1 MPAIKETAPGRLEI
15 REGGGYLTLFGLPF
29 FATGIFMMLSSFGL
43 VTMRSDGEPVT
54 QAAMVLLGVLF
65 TLVGGVLAFGRAVT
79 AIDVGQHVVTKQWR
93 ILVPVRTWNYQLG
106 DYATVT
112 LAFARGDSD
121 SADKYPIGLKGNTVA
136 PLPLCSPTQYA
147 EARQCAAAV
156 ARHLGLEIEDTSTDH
171 PSRVTASELDAALRD
186 RFRSAGSAA
195 AAVARPPVLTSE
207 VSDDSGT
214 VRIAIPTPPVHP
226 LAIVGGLFPSVVAMS
241 MLGWLGLLSSPRPLT
256 PAELIFFGV
265 LFVGFGLLPLMGL
278 VVRWLRSRV
287 GRTIVT
293 VSTEELRV
301 EERGILRTR
310 TIAALPASEI
320 LDVDYSSKESL
331 IASARRN
338 AESEAVTLRQIPPSS
353 STAGPNTEWVFTILS
368 RFAKGK
374 GIVVKTRTGLT
385 TFGEGLADD
394 EIQYLHSRIQ
404 RALAGGA
411 A

>member
-1 MPAIKETAPGRLEI
+1 
-15 REGGGYLTLFGLPF
+15 
-29 FATGIFMMLSSFGL
+29 
-43 VTMRSDGEPVT
+43 
-54 QAAMVLLGVLF
+54 
-65 TLVGGVLAFGRAVT
+65 
-79 AIDVGQHVVTKQWR
+79 
-93 ILVPVRTWNYQLG
+93 
-106 DYATVT
+106 
-112 LAFARGDSD
+112 
-121 SADKYPIGLKGNTVA
+121 
-136 PLPLCSPTQYA
+136 
-147 EARQCAAAV
+147 
-156 ARHLGLEIEDTSTDH
+156 
-171 PSRVTASELDAALRD
+171 
-186 RFRSAGSAA
+186 
-195 AAVARPPVLTSE
+195 

-214 VRIAIPTPPVHP
+214 VRIAIPMPPVHP

-256 PAELIFFGV
+256 PAERIFFGV
-265 LFVGFGLLPLMGL
+265 LFFGFGLLPLMGL
-278 VVRWLRSRV
+278 VFRWLRSRV

-338 AESEAVTLRQIPPSS
+338 AESEAVTLRQIPQSS

-385 TFGEGLADD
+385 TFGEGLADE
-394 EIQYLHSRIQ
+394 EIQYLHTLIQ